1 MYDWVQGIEAV
12 LDRIESLL
20 ESDRAELVLRL
31 LDHFFARMDE
41 ALGAVD
47 DSDGGAGGAC
57 ARACEIHL
65 AACGQA
71 KLDPVALARNLFA
84 REVDSE
90 WEFFHGASAIYADI
104 LGDAGLAEY
113 RRLAREAW
121 QKIKPLQATR
131 RQVEDDQAG
140 ERFTLA
146 AMLESF
152 AERDGDVDGVIAI
165 RSRDLSSA
173 YRYLGIAQF
182 YLDHGREPEALKWTE
197 DGLWQFEDRPDE
209 RLVSFAS
216 DLYRR
221 IGRKEDADGL
231 LWRMFER
238 RPSIEL
244 YQRLKSAVGTDSV
257 STDGVRDRA
266 FGLLRSQLG
275 KPRGSMVG
283 NGRRRP
289 RFWPD

>member
-1 MYDWVQGIEAV
+1 MIVGLAERDASLLQELELAVAVATADDKTLFSQFRKAITDATRASGYVEYSEMYDWVQGIEAV

-71 KLDPVALARNLFA
+71 KLDPVALAWDLFA

-90 WEFFHGASAIYADI
+90 WEFFHGASAVYADI

-146 AMLESF
+146 AILESF

-173 YRYLGIAQF
+173 YAILASR
-182 YLDHGREPEALKWTE
+182 
-197 DGLWQFEDRPDE
+197 
-209 RLVSFAS
+209 SFTSIMDAS
-216 DLYRR
+216 
-221 IGRKEDADGL
+221 
-231 LWRMFER
+231 
-238 RPSIEL
+238 
-244 YQRLKSAVGTDSV
+244 
-257 STDGVRDRA
+257 
-266 FGLLRSQLG
+266 
-275 KPRGSMVG
+275 
-283 NGRRRP
+283 RRR
-289 RFWPD
+289 